1 MQPQIVIIPAMRKV
15 NYDPADDIPP
25 ISALATNLLP
35 INGKLP
41 ATTVAKFVA
50 WVARSPA
57 SRARR
62 GAGSLVWMWS
72 LVGRGLATRCNA
84 ERQRAL

>member
-1 MQPQIVIIPAMRKV
+1 MQLQIVIIPAMRKV

-35 INGKLP
+35 ITGKLP
-41 ATTVAKFVA
+41 TTTVAKFVVS
-50 WVARSPA
+50 VARSPA

-62 GAGSLVWMWS
+62 GAGSLSVD
-72 LVGRGLATRCNA
+72 VVARREGIGNPV
-84 ERQRAL
+84 QR